1 MILIF
6 WSHMFCKQ
14 SYIINLK
21 DFSFLSISLTPLLVF
36 FFASVMNLDTMIS
49 MQLKHFTTIPAP
61 VYYTSGNH
69 ELDPLRAA
77 L

>member
-49 MQLKHFTTIPAP
+49 MSFNLVFY
-61 VYYTSGNH
+61 VLLLGCCSFVLRTSY
-69 ELDPLRAA
+69 
-77 L
+77 